1 MLNLN
6 VNLNKV
12 YNNLAAPSQLMLVV
26 ALVAVVYN
34 SLVHFDLA
42 ALLGTLLGV
51 SLAVYNNN
59 CLVKGNCRTWAWV
72 LAALYTLGVLIGNLN
87 ANNNQE

>member
-34 SLVHFDLA
+34 SLIHFNLN

-51 SLAVYNNN
+51 ALAVYNNN

-72 LAALYTLGVLIGNLN
+72 LAAFYTLGVLNLN
-87 ANNNQE
+87 ADNDQA